1 MTPEIKEWLLEIANE
16 DVEDVYETYG
26 AEGLWVTKDDLPS
39 DPSHY
44 SKQEY
49 EKVFGPERAAVFQK
63 GYPFSEP
70 ELDALRE
77 HRLAEIRLGSAYAD
91 AIPAY
96 CLAEVTDDDD
106 NSGVALILCTGDSFS
121 ELTIWVDDVLKQKL
135 RPSII
140 CNYMVGPA
148 ENGCADS

>member
-16 DVEDVYETYG
+16 DAQDLYETYG

-39 DPSHY
+39 DPSQY
-44 SKQEY
+44 SEQEY
-49 EKVFGPERAAVFQK
+49 DKVFGPERAADFQK
-63 GYPFSEP
+63 GHPLSEA

-77 HRLAEIRLGSAYAD
+77 HRLDEIWLGSAHSD

-106 NSGVALILCTGDSFS
+106 NSGIALILCTGDSFS
-121 ELTIWVDDVLKQKL
+121 ELTIWVDDVFETKAAAL
-135 RPSII
+135 
-140 CNYMVGPA
+140 NYLQEHGWT
-148 ENGCADS
+148 C